1 MTTLR
6 IKDKN
11 RAELVK
17 AVVRQTNGR
26 IFSVTAKRKSPK
38 KYFVIGKL
46 LKPLF
51 ELNGTHI
58 NEGEKFYLN
67 TKKNQ
72 KLLEDLKSLGACELS
87 EHTEHFMKL
96 TCRTGV
102 KKDLKGGDSTI
113 KHKEDL
119 ISVNLTDGKGYR
131 CFSAY
136 NVLSI
141 KGGGAEITFK
151 EEDVLSCEVE

>member
-38 KYFVIGKL
+38 KYFVIGKV
-46 LKPLF
+46 LKPLL
-51 ELNGTHI
+51 ELNGTPI
-58 NEGEKFYLN
+58 KEGEKFYLN

-72 KLLEDLKSLGACELS
+72 KLLEGLKCLGACELS